1 MTLSTGPA
9 RAGAVPPRD
18 SRGVPPPGPPVLR
31 FGDSGGSYGLR
42 AGRAP
47 HADDLPR
54 ADDTSPDPG
63 DPGDLGREI
72 VAVKKRLNELGFN
85 VGPPTPVYDSGM
97 RTAVW
102 AFQKANG
109 MRPVDRVDT
118 ATWRALVR
126 PARIRPL
133 VRDGEPSR
141 VEIDLRRQLL
151 TVWRHDRPVLV
162 SHVSTG
168 AERSYCERGH
178 CGFADTPPGDF
189 RVGERVRGWSMGY
202 LGAMYYPVY
211 FNGGIAIHGSTLV
224 PRYPASHGCARIPLH
239 NAVPLFRL
247 AQPGEPV
254 HVRRSAPERR
264 YPRPAGERRSG
275 DRRDAGINSAR

>member
-1 MTLSTGPA
+1 MRTITHCFRITVMITVSTVILAPGPA
-9 RAGAVPPRD
+9 RAGTVPSRNSRD
-18 SRGVPPPGPPVLR
+18 VPAPGPPVLR
-31 FGDSGGSYGLR
+31 FGDG
-42 AGRAP
+42 AG
-47 HADDLPR
+47 
-54 ADDTSPDPG
+54 
-63 DPGDLGREI
+63 LGREI
-72 VAVKKRLNELGFN
+72 VAVKKRLNGLGFN
-85 VGPPTPVYDSGM
+85 AGPPTPVYDSGM

-109 MRPVDRVDT
+109 MRPLDRIDA
-118 ATWRALVR
+118 ATWRALVH

-151 TVWRHDRPVLV
+151 TVWRRGRPVLV

-178 CGFADTPPGDF
+178 CGFADTPLGDF

-224 PRYPASHGCARIPLH
+224 PRYPASHGCARIPLN

-247 AQPGEPV
+247 ARPGEPV
-254 HVRRSAPERR
+254 HVRRSAPERNR
-264 YPRPAGERRSG
+264 LP
-275 DRRDAGINSAR
+275 DRGADRDADRGANRGADRDADGRR

>member
-1 MTLSTGPA
+1 MRTINHCFGIAALITVSTMILATAPA

-31 FGDSGGSYGLR
+31 FGDR
-42 AGRAP
+42 AGPGKEIGDRAGP
-47 HADDLPR
+47 
-54 ADDTSPDPG
+54 
-63 DPGDLGREI
+63 GREI

-109 MRPVDRVDT
+109 IHPVDRVDT
-118 ATWRALVR
+118 PTWEALVR

-178 CGFADTPPGDF
+178 CGFADTPTGDF
-189 RVGERVRGWSMGY
+189 RVGKRVRGWSMGY

-264 YPRPAGERRSG
+264 TAEPAPRR
-275 DRRDAGINSAR
+275 